1 MPMKILIKDFKEF
14 LTLRQKFPLKLKG
27 TRLARVNL
35 SLLWRIINVF
45 ILDFFVQKFA
55 QFSPSD

>member
-1 MPMKILIKDFKEF
+1 MKILKKNFKYF
-14 LTLRQKFPLKLKG
+14 FRLIQKLLLKLKG

-35 SLLWRIINVF
+35 SLLWLTINAF

-55 QFSPSD
+55 QFSPFD